1 MIIRKKIQAGET
13 SSGFPDN
20 ACLQSFGNPDSPGP
34 RVALAAESKL
44 KRGILIAAAA
54 GLALAAAMALYIGRP
69 ASGAAYIDP
78 SDQALV
84 ARGKSIYDIHCAAC
98 HGARMEGQPNWRE
111 RRPDGRLPAPPHD
124 ASGHTWHHPDA
135 VLVDIVRHGLVPG
148 RTAPEGYQ
156 SDMPAY
162 ERVLSDADVL
172 AVLAYIK
179 SGWPA
184 QEQQAQKEVT
194 LQRR

>member
-1 MIIRKKIQAGET
+1 LSK
-13 SSGFPDN
+13 
-20 ACLQSFGNPDSPGP
+20 
-34 RVALAAESKL
+34 RVF
-44 KRGILIAAAA
+44 IAVAA
-54 GLALAAAMALYIGRP
+54 GLVLALAVHLLTGRP
-69 ASGAAYIDP
+69 STAAYIDP
-78 SDQALV
+78 TDAALV
-84 ARGKSIYDIHCAAC
+84 ARGKPIYVQHCAAY
-98 HGARMEGQPNWRE
+98 HGASMEGQPNWRE

-148 RTAPEGYQ
+148 KTAPDGYQ

-162 ERVLSDADVL
+162 DQVLPDADVR

-184 QEQQAQKEVT
+184 QEQEAQREVT
-194 LQRR
+194 LQRP